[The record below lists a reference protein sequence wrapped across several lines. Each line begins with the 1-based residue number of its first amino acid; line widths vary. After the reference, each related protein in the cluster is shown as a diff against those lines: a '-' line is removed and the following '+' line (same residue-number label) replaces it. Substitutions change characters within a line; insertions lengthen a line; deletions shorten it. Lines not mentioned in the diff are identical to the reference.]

1 MDKIIPLF
9 AFLIAATSLEATG
22 DALVRLGINQNQWMA
37 RSLLFVAGAI
47 LLFGYGVSVNLAPVD
62 FGRVVGLYIAI
73 LFIMWQIINFLV
85 FRAAPVPPVI
95 VGGLLIVVGGAIVTL
110 WK

>member
-85 FRAAPVPPVI
+85 FRAAPVPPVT